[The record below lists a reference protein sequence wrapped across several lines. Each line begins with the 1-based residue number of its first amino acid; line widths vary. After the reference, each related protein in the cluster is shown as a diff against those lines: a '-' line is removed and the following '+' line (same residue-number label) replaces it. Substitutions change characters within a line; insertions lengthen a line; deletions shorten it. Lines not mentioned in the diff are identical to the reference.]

1 MPPLPFD
8 DFAPWTVIR
17 GDDKYRAR
25 LAAIQRI
32 LGAFDYDRMDAKAV
46 GSPDPRIMGG
56 TDLWPQD

>member
-32 LGAFDYDRMDAKAV
+32 LGAFDCDRKDAKAV

-56 TDLWPQD
+56 TDLWPRD